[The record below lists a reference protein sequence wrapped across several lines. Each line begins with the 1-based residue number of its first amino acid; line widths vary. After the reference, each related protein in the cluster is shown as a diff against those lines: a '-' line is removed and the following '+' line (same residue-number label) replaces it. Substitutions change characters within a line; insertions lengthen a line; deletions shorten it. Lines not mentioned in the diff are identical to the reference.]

1 MLVPLTPKEFYK
13 DQMKMRE
20 KEEQHKKDGAESFEK
35 KKKQNEA
42 KSERKDM
49 SDKEGRVKKSFFVEG
64 GEIRKACKAS
74 HFMVLLVFKE
84 SYLTFADTSPPLHSI
99 FKLL

>member
-20 KEEQHKKDGAESFEK
+20 KEEQHKKGEAESFEK
-35 KKKQNEA
+35 KKKNSEA

-49 SDKEGRVKKSFFVEG
+49 SDKEGRVEKSFFVEAG
-64 GEIRKACKAS
+64 DIRKAYKAS

-84 SYLTFADTSPPLHSI
+84 SYLTFANSSPPLYSI